1 MSRRSPG
8 GVAPPPA
15 PDDRALFREAVG
27 EVRRIE
33 NDLAEPSAPR
43 PRPVPRQTLADQRE
57 VQRELLRQPLGELAL
72 EIGDPLSWVRE
83 GANPRLLRQLGRGQ
97 YSVRAEIDLHG
108 MTAAVAA
115 SVLADFLAAQRRVG
129 NLCLR
134 IVHGKGFNSK
144 DQTPVLKA
152 LVDRT
157 LRQRGDVL
165 AFRSARAGDGGVGAV
180 LVLLR
185 REREPGA

>member
-1 MSRRSPG
+1 MRRKPTRATTPS
-8 GVAPPPA
+8 PA
-15 PDDRALFREAVG
+15 PDDLALFRESVG

-33 NDLAEPSAPR
+33 HDLAEASAPR
-43 PRPVPRQTLADQRE
+43 PRPVPRQTLADQQA

-72 EIGDPLSWVRE
+72 EIGDPLSWVRA

-108 MTAAVAA
+108 MTAATAA
-115 SVLADFLAAQRRVG
+115 KVLGDFIADQRRAG

>member
-1 MSRRSPG
+1 MSRKPARG
-8 GVAPPPA
+8 ATPPP
-15 PDDRALFREAVG
+15 PPEDLALFREAIG

-33 NDLAEPSAPR
+33 HDLAEPSAPR
-43 PRPVPRQTLADQRE
+43 PRPLPRQTLADQRA
-57 VQRELLRQPLGELAL
+57 VQRELLQQPLGDLAL
-72 EIGDPLSWVRE
+72 EIGDPLSWVRP

-115 SVLADFLAAQRRVG
+115 GVLADFLAAQRRAG

-144 DQTPVLKA
+144 DQVPVLKS

-165 AFRSARAGDGGVGAV
+165 AYRSARAGDGGVGAV
-180 LVLLR
+180 LVLMR
-185 REREPGA
+185 RERDPGD

>member
-1 MSRRSPG
+1 MTRKPARG
-8 GVAPPPA
+8 ATPPPA
-15 PDDRALFREAVG
+15 PEDLALFREAVG
-27 EVRRIE
+27 EVRRIDH
-33 NDLAEPSAPR
+33 DLAEPSAPR
-43 PRPVPRQTLADQRE
+43 PSPLPRQTLADQQA

-83 GANPRLLRQLGRGQ
+83 GGNPRLLRQLGRGQ

-108 MTAAVAA
+108 MNAATAAT
-115 SVLADFLAAQRRVG
+115 VLCDFITGQRRVG

-185 REREPGA
+185 RERE